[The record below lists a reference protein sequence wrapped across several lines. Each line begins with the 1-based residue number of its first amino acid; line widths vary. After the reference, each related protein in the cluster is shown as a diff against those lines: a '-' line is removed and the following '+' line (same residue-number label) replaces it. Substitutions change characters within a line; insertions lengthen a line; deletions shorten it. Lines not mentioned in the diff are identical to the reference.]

1 MAMNLAVDDVKKQ
14 KLADEIFSY
23 HTELS
28 TRIGRLND
36 VVDRIQ
42 AGWQGAASQ
51 EYDSL
56 QRGVNEHLNKIK
68 AKLIE
73 LEDAMR
79 MSVKGFTA
87 EEQQR
92 IADIR
97 RVNAD
102 QGAGGGRSAI
112 LDM

>member
-1 MAMNLAVDDVKKQ
+1 MAFNLAVDDAKKQ
-14 KLADEIFSY
+14 KLADEILSY

-28 TRIGRLND
+28 NRITRLND

-42 AGWQGAASQ
+42 EGWEGAASQ
-51 EYDSL
+51 EYDVL
-56 QRGVNEHLNKIK
+56 QRGVNDHLRKIK
-68 AKLIE
+68 QKLQE

-92 IADIR
+92 IAEIR
-97 RVNAD
+97 RVNDSDGEPAH
-102 QGAGGGRSAI
+102 SAI
-112 LDM
+112 LDI